1 MIKSIKTGIIL
12 LAALLLA
19 WLLPW
24 CYAFVF
30 ASPSWSPF
38 TLYSCVTHGF
48 ASVDF
53 DRENNV
59 AGRDL
64 QGNTY
69 TQQQFDSILPTFY
82 YRQLAAEGRFPSE
95 IEGVAVESRDVER
108 TNFMFRTSP
117 GEINRRRPTVYQ
129 LLESM
134 PDRIDLEPATDVFR
148 ITGVL
153 SVIGGWFITAGAAFI
168 AAAVVCAAMYYG
180 GLAVQIGFIA
190 LVVYIL
196 FFSGK
201 SKKRGECDADGKDL
215 FRLMMRAQEPE
226 IVWDLL
232 KKYVRHTQS
241 AITARLLD
249 DYEMLIDGFESNR
262 PSPLRK
268 VMRHLRRAKQELRN
282 VRKQQLVAL
291 QRVPIE
297 MAMERN
303 TWFHVGVNASQQ
315 LIYCMQRMLEPIKE
329 HVDNNFTPV
338 PMYVCTEYQMIKIRI
353 VELMR
358 DTETQI
364 STGRFDRYRDTLAAA
379 DQLKDEL
386 SQYRHRQI
394 DRLQGIEDNGQL
406 QVGMLYLNLLQ
417 ESQQLLSNLRHQLR
431 AAKKFME

>member
-148 ITGVL
+148 ITGVGMVAGCYVL
-153 SVIGGWFITAGAAFI
+153 DGKMQRNAQMRLLRDNIVIYDGAIASLQRFKDSVKEVAAGYECGITFEKFQDIKEGDIIEAFI
-168 AAAVVCAAMYYG
+168 M
-180 GLAVQIGFIA
+180 
-190 LVVYIL
+190 
-196 FFSGK
+196 
-201 SKKRGECDADGKDL
+201 E
-215 FRLMMRAQEPE
+215 E
-226 IVWDLL
+226 I
-232 KKYVRHTQS
+232 
-241 AITARLLD
+241 
-249 DYEMLIDGFESNR
+249 
-262 PSPLRK
+262 
-268 VMRHLRRAKQELRN
+268 
-282 VRKQQLVAL
+282 
-291 QRVPIE
+291 
-297 MAMERN
+297 ER
-303 TWFHVGVNASQQ
+303 
-315 LIYCMQRMLEPIKE
+315 
-329 HVDNNFTPV
+329 
-338 PMYVCTEYQMIKIRI
+338 
-353 VELMR
+353 
-358 DTETQI
+358 
-364 STGRFDRYRDTLAAA
+364 
-379 DQLKDEL
+379 
-386 SQYRHRQI
+386 
-394 DRLQGIEDNGQL
+394 
-406 QVGMLYLNLLQ
+406 
-417 ESQQLLSNLRHQLR
+417 
-431 AAKKFME
+431 

>member
-129 LLESM
+129 LLG
-134 PDRIDLEPATDVFR
+134 IDARPHRFRTGDGRVPHHRRGNRVRRYGDQHHRPKEERGIQPKSCGTRDFRSRPASSPAT
-148 ITGVL
+148 
-153 SVIGGWFITAGAAFI
+153 
-168 AAAVVCAAMYYG
+168 
-180 GLAVQIGFIA
+180 
-190 LVVYIL
+190 
-196 FFSGK
+196 
-201 SKKRGECDADGKDL
+201 
-215 FRLMMRAQEPE
+215 P
-226 IVWDLL
+226 
-232 KKYVRHTQS
+232 
-241 AITARLLD
+241 
-249 DYEMLIDGFESNR
+249 
-262 PSPLRK
+262 
-268 VMRHLRRAKQELRN
+268 RRASGTTTATCWWTTRS
-282 VRKQQLVAL
+282 
-291 QRVPIE
+291 
-297 MAMERN
+297 
-303 TWFHVGVNASQQ
+303 AS
-315 LIYCMQRMLEPIKE
+315 
-329 HVDNNFTPV
+329 T
-338 PMYVCTEYQMIKIRI
+338 T
-353 VELMR
+353 
-358 DTETQI
+358 
-364 STGRFDRYRDTLAAA
+364 
-379 DQLKDEL
+379 
-386 SQYRHRQI
+386 
-394 DRLQGIEDNGQL
+394 
-406 QVGMLYLNLLQ
+406 
-417 ESQQLLSNLRHQLR
+417 
-431 AAKKFME
+431 

>member
-148 ITGVL
+148 ITGVGM
-153 SVIGGWFITAGAAFI
+153 VAGCY
-168 AAAVVCAAMYYG
+168 V
-180 GLAVQIGFIA
+180 L
-190 LVVYIL
+190 
-196 FFSGK
+196 
-201 SKKRGECDADGKDL
+201 DGKMQ
-215 FRLMMRAQEPE
+215 RNAQM
-226 IVWDLL
+226 
-232 KKYVRHTQS
+232 
-241 AITARLLD
+241 RLLRD
-249 DYEMLIDGFESNR
+249 NIVIYDGAIAS
-262 PSPLRK
+262 
-268 VMRHLRRAKQELRN
+268 
-282 VRKQQLVAL
+282 L
-291 QRVPIE
+291 QRFKDSVKEVAQGYECGITCE
-297 MAMERN
+297 K
-303 TWFHVGVNASQQ
+303 FQD
-315 LIYCMQRMLEPIKE
+315 IKE
-329 HVDNNFTPV
+329 GDVIEA
-338 PMYVCTEYQMIKIRI
+338 Y
-353 VELMR
+353 LM
-358 DTETQI
+358 EQI
-364 STGRFDRYRDTLAAA
+364 
-379 DQLKDEL
+379 E
-386 SQYRHRQI
+386 
-394 DRLQGIEDNGQL
+394 
-406 QVGMLYLNLLQ
+406 V
-417 ESQQLLSNLRHQLR
+417 
-431 AAKKFME
+431 

>member
-148 ITGVL
+148 ITGVGM
-153 SVIGGWFITAGAAFI
+153 VAGCY
-168 AAAVVCAAMYYG
+168 V
-180 GLAVQIGFIA
+180 L
-190 LVVYIL
+190 
-196 FFSGK
+196 
-201 SKKRGECDADGKDL
+201 DGKMQ
-215 FRLMMRAQEPE
+215 RNAQM
-226 IVWDLL
+226 
-232 KKYVRHTQS
+232 
-241 AITARLLD
+241 RLLRD
-249 DYEMLIDGFESNR
+249 NIVIYDGAIAS
-262 PSPLRK
+262 
-268 VMRHLRRAKQELRN
+268 
-282 VRKQQLVAL
+282 L
-291 QRVPIE
+291 QRFKDAVKE
-297 MAMERN
+297 
-303 TWFHVGVNASQQ
+303 VASGYECG
-315 LIYCMQRMLEPIKE
+315 LNFEKFNDIKE
-329 HVDNNFTPV
+329 GDVV
-338 PMYVCTEYQMIKIRI
+338 EAYVME
-353 VELMR
+353 
-358 DTETQI
+358 QI
-364 STGRFDRYRDTLAAA
+364 E
-379 DQLKDEL
+379 Q
-386 SQYRHRQI
+386 
-394 DRLQGIEDNGQL
+394 
-406 QVGMLYLNLLQ
+406 
-417 ESQQLLSNLRHQLR
+417 
-431 AAKKFME
+431 